1 MAQSN
6 FEERID
12 TYEIESTNVMTGD
25 RDRIRYLYYQ
35 LKMSM
40 AKAKQIDIIVSFL
53 MESGVRMLLNDM
65 KRALDRGVRIRI
77 LTGNYLG
84 ITQPSALYLIKSEL
98 GDRVDL
104 RLYNE
109 TSRSFHPKS
118 YIFHY
123 GSSNEIYIGS
133 SNISKS
139 ALTSGI
145 EWNYRFSDTLDK
157 KNYELFYAT
166 FEDLFLNHSIIIND
180 EELKRYSKAWKKP
193 AVSRDLAKYDATEDG
208 EDRNTENVRMLYRP
222 RGAQIEALYALQES
236 RMEGA
241 AKGLVYAATG
251 IGKTYLA
258 AFDSAKYERVL
269 FVAHREEILKQAA
282 VSFKNVRNSE
292 DYGFFDG
299 KEKDRDKSV
308 IFASVATLGRPEY
321 LNEAYFPADYF
332 DYVIIDEFH
341 HAVTDQY
348 RRIVEYFQ
356 PQFLLGLTATPERMD
371 GKNIYEICDYNVPY
385 QISLKEAINKG
396 MLVPFHYYGVYDETD
411 YSRLRIVKGHY
422 DEQELNQAYIGNE
435 RRYDLIYKYYRK
447 YRSLRAIGFCC
458 SRQHAEDMAK
468 EFCQR
473 GVASA
478 AVYSGENGAY
488 AEERNEAIR
497 KLKNGEIRV
506 IFSVDMFNEGVDI
519 ASLDMVMFLRP
530 TESPVVFLQQLGR
543 GLRLY
548 KGKEYLNVL
557 DFIGNYEKAGK
568 APLLLSG
575 EQTFNKN
582 ESCEYQ
588 DLEYPDDCIV
598 DFDMRL
604 IDLFKEMDK
613 KKLTLKM
620 QIRQE
625 YYRVK
630 ELLDGKR
637 PSRMDLFTY
646 MDDEIYRICVSGS
659 HAKENPF
666 QHYLDFLY
674 ELGELSEDEQ
684 ELYAGIGR
692 EFIQTIE
699 TTEMQKV
706 YKMPILYSFYN
717 HGNIRLAVTDE
728 EVLESWKEFF
738 DTGTNWKDFPNVN
751 TYEDYKKVTD
761 KQHLS
766 KAKRMPIRFLKASGK
781 GFFVEKNGYA
791 LALRDEI
798 VDESNIRGNGH
809 AIYQGI
815 ITEVEN
821 KINQLCVK
829 NFNEMDTVIEDTVT
843 AKAQSGDIDE
853 MASLFNSVSFRDFVM
868 TGYKQKCAITGN
880 VIQYKSFMNLE
891 AAHIWPR
898 SHKGLYLPSNGIAL
912 CRDMHWAFDK
922 GMFTIGD
929 DFKVIVHPD
938 VESDYLQQ
946 YNNKSLYIPENAF
959 FRPDINNL
967 HYHQT
972 HIYGLFKT

>member
-25 RDRIRYLYYQ
+25 RDRSRYLYYQ

-65 KRALDRGVRIRI
+65 KRALDRGVKIRI

-123 GSSNEIYIGS
+123 ESSNEIYIGS

-166 FEDLFLNHSIIIND
+166 FEDLFLNHSIIIDD

-193 AVSRDLAKYDATEDG
+193 SVSRDLAKYDAAEENEDK
-208 EDRNTENVRMLYRP
+208 NAENVRMLYRP

-411 YSRLRIVKGHY
+411 YSGLRIVKGRY
-422 DEQELNQAYIGNE
+422 DERELNQAYIGNE

-473 GVASA
+473 GIASA

-548 KGKEYLNVL
+548 KGKKYLNVL

-575 EQTFNKN
+575 EQSFSKKG
-582 ESCEYQ
+582 SCEYQ

-646 MDDEIYRICVSGS
+646 MDDDIYRICVSDS

-684 ELYAGIGR
+684 KLYAGIGR

-781 GFFVEKNGYA
+781 GFFVEKDGYA

-798 VDESNIRGNGH
+798 GDVVGNM
-809 AIYQGI
+809 AFSEQ
-815 ITEVEN
+815 
-821 KINQLCVK
+821 
-829 NFNEMDTVIEDTVT
+829 M
-843 AKAQSGDIDE
+843 GDVLGYR
-853 MASLFNSVSFRDFVM
+853 SLEYYRRRYE
-868 TGYKQKCAITGN
+868 GK
-880 VIQYKSFMNLE
+880 
-891 AAHIWPR
+891 
-898 SHKGLYLPSNGIAL
+898 
-912 CRDMHWAFDK
+912 
-922 GMFTIGD
+922 
-929 DFKVIVHPD
+929 
-938 VESDYLQQ
+938 
-946 YNNKSLYIPENAF
+946 
-959 FRPDINNL
+959 DI
-967 HYHQT
+967 
-972 HIYGLFKT
+972 